1 MKKTINE
8 EFGEIRLHRFVQKS
22 LDNTNEIMLKHTD
35 DIHITCLG
43 IQYDYTNKNNET
55 FSVIVSDTKLS
66 GSEVVDRIN
75 WCQKNERMLSSIDVY
90 NEYKRKLK
98 NE

>member
-1 MKKTINE
+1 MKNNNKTT
-8 EFGEIRLHRFVQKS
+8 LPSFVQKS
-22 LDNTNEIMLKHTD
+22 LDNTNELELKQCD
-35 DIHITCLG
+35 DFHITCLG
-43 IQYDYTNKNNET
+43 IQYDYTNENNET
-55 FSVIVSDTKLS
+55 FSVIVSDTELS

-98 NE
+98 NEKY